1 MTRIRHAADT
11 VLRRSPV
18 QRAFRGR
25 AARRV
30 AVLAYHGVDSPQ
42 QFGRQLDLLQHE
54 ASPVSLADVVAA
66 HDGGPPLPARP
77 VLLTFDD
84 GHPSL
89 LRAGLPLLRAR
100 GIPAVAFVLP
110 GLVGTHRPF
119 WWDEAAG
126 LHEAGA
132 RAAGAPDDPDD
143 LVRWLKTVPDPRRHE
158 VLAEMRE
165 LSAVDV
171 TADQLETDDLLRL
184 RDGGVAIG
192 NHTWTHPCLDL
203 CTPQELQ
210 RQVCRAHE
218 SLTDVLGEAPTAFA
232 YPNGNHDPR
241 AERLLGELGYGA
253 GFLFDHR
260 LARAPGRAGHR
271 LRISRL
277 RVSTTT
283 SLDRFAT
290 ILSGLHPA
298 LHHARGRA

>member
-1 MTRIRHAADT
+1 MIGIRRAADT
-11 VLRRSPV
+11 ALRRSPAHW
-18 QRAFRGR
+18 AFRRR

-42 QFGRQLDLLQHE
+42 QFDRQLDLLQRE

-66 HDGGPPLPARP
+66 HDGGTPLPPRP

-89 LRAGLPLLRAR
+89 LRDGLPLLQAR
-100 GIPAVAFVLP
+100 GIPAAAFVLP

-119 WWDEAAG
+119 WWEEATR

-132 RAAGAPDDPDD
+132 RASGAPDDPEG

-165 LSAVDV
+165 QAAVEV
-171 TADQLETDDLLRL
+171 TADQLEPEDLRRL

-192 NHTWTHPCLDL
+192 NHTWTHPCLDR
-203 CTPQELQ
+203 CTSQELQ
-210 RQVCRAHE
+210 RQVCLAHE
-218 SLTDVLGEAPTAFA
+218 SLSDVLGEAPSAFA
-232 YPNGNHDPR
+232 YPNGNHDAR
-241 AERLLGELGYGA
+241 AERLLRTLGYRA

-260 LARAPGRAGHR
+260 LAGPPGEAGHR

-277 RVSTTT
+277 RVATTT